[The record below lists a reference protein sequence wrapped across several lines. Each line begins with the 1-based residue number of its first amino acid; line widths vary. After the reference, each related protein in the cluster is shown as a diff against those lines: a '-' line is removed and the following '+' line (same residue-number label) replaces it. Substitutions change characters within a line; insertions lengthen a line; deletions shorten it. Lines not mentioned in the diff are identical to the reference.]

1 MLCLTETFYFII
13 IYIIKNAALSILNI
27 YNIVSFKLY
36 KKYYYFAQ
44 MMKHIAIL
52 LKKDLLLELRQQH
65 TFYGILL
72 YIASTIYVLYL
83 SLPESP
89 EASVWNS
96 LFWVI
101 QLFVCVNTVAKSFL
115 QESRGRMLYFYTIT
129 SPVEFIIAKLLFN
142 LVLMLVM
149 TLISLLLFFIFL
161 NNPVT
166 DSLRFT
172 GIVILGGTS
181 ISLVFTLMSAIAAK
195 AQQNAA
201 LIAILGFP
209 VILPQLLLLMRLS
222 KAAFSEVFR
231 EGAVLQLVGLIA
243 GLDVLVIAL
252 AVVLFPYLW
261 KD

>member
-1 MLCLTETFYFII
+1 MPSESFYFAYMIGRI
-13 IYIIKNAALSILNI
+13 TA
-27 YNIVSFKLY
+27 
-36 KKYYYFAQ
+36 
-44 MMKHIAIL
+44 L
-52 LKKDLLLELRQQH
+52 LKKDILLEFRQQH

-72 YIASTIYVLYL
+72 YIASTIFVLYL

-89 EASVWNS
+89 DGHVWNS

-115 QESRGRMLYFYTIT
+115 QESRGRMLYFYSIT
-129 SPVEFIIAKLLFN
+129 SPAEFILAKLAFN
-142 LVLMLVM
+142 IILMLIMSLVSLVL
-149 TLISLLLFFIFL
+149 FFSFL
-161 NNPVT
+161 DNPVT
-166 DSLRFT
+166 DTLRFT
-172 GIVILGGTS
+172 GIVLLGGTS

-231 EGAVLQLVGLIA
+231 DGAVLQLSGLI
-243 GLDVLVIAL
+243 GLMDLLVLVM
-252 AVVLFPYLW
+252 AVILFPYLW